1 VIIRAVKYFKL
12 ASVAD
17 WRTRALI
24 GPPPLQLME
33 ATEGEEGQTDYTTV
47 YLPACP
53 DVISYWENLG
63 FGHLDEE
70 WLLDCSAT
78 STRSLSLAT
87 ARTCTLN
94 SLTQGRPSI
103 RERPSQLPNLK
114 VPSSDL
120 TVNDTVE
127 DTS

>member
-70 WLLDCSAT
+70 WLLDQCDIYPLT
-78 STRSLSLAT
+78 IFGDCKDMYLEFPYTRT
-87 ARTCTLN
+87 AQHSRTPIPAAQSEGAL
-94 SLTQGRPSI
+94 L
-103 RERPSQLPNLK
+103 
-114 VPSSDL
+114 
-120 TVNDTVE
+120 
-127 DTS
+127 